1 MQNANVQAKTINN
14 TAMKLIKNEEQKQL
28 PAHRKDIEIK
38 PYTLHEL
45 AIFYGISRPTMRK
58 WLKPFEKEIGK
69 RYGYK
74 YTTKQVET
82 ILNIFLLPDELET
95 IKKIA

>member
-1 MQNANVQAKTINN
+1 
-14 TAMKLIKNEEQKQL
+14 MKLIKNEDQGGL
-28 PAHRKDIEIK
+28 PVLREDIEIK
-38 PYTLHEL
+38 PYTLHEI
-45 AIFYGISRPTMRK
+45 AMFYGISKPTMRK

-69 RYGYK
+69 RQGYK
-74 YTTKQVET
+74 YTTLQVET

>member
-1 MQNANVQAKTINN
+1 
-14 TAMKLIKNEEQKQL
+14 MKLIKNEDHQQH
-28 PAHRKDIEIK
+28 PALREDIEIK

-58 WLKPFEKEIGK
+58 WLKPFENEIGK
-69 RYGYK
+69 RHGYK
-74 YTTKQVET
+74 YTTQQVET